1 MREIYKQLIASKTYP
16 SNAEREGEVIHEGD
30 LAYNYGSIQR
40 ERERVEITKR
50 VKQSGFCTR
59 SPLQTVAF
67 HRVTSVTAFSP
78 GLPHMPFD

>member
-1 MREIYKQLIASKTYP
+1 MRERYISNLSLQTYP
-16 SNAEREGEVIHEGD
+16 SNAEREGEVIHEGG
-30 LAYNYGSIQR
+30 LQLRVHS
-40 ERERVEITKR
+40 ERERVEIMKR